1 VVGVAYKEK
10 QMIEVTLE
18 NVHTAFTYQKPTEE
32 QIPRF
37 NAITEAAEAYAR
49 VILANAPR
57 TPARTRALNAV
68 IDSRM
73 MANNAIAH
81 EGIE

>member
-1 VVGVAYKEK
+1 
-10 QMIEVTLE
+10 MIEVNE
-18 NVHTAFTYQKPTEE
+18 KNVHEVFTYQKPTEE

-37 NAITEAAEAYAR
+37 HAITQAAEAYAR
-49 VILANAPR
+49 VILTNAPR